1 VALRLL
7 LHVAEDAEHMNAVH
21 GVIGLIA
28 VTSLFAGRAV
38 GAGHPA
44 PLPAPPTPSAHEL
57 RLPPGVNLTDLLGLE
72 SLIPSRPADES
83 EAPQIDVYGN
93 EIQEAV
99 GDYRVDPTGGMY
111 ESHSPDTEVLHLGP
125 KTS

>member
-1 VALRLL
+1 
-7 LHVAEDAEHMNAVH
+7 MNAVR

-28 VTSLFAGRAV
+28 VTSLFVGRAV
-38 GAGHPA
+38 GASHPA
-44 PLPAPPTPSAHEL
+44 PPPVPAAHEL
-57 RLPPGVNLTDLLGLE
+57 RLPPGVDLTDLLGLE
-72 SLIPSRPADES
+72 SLNPSASS
-83 EAPQIDVYGN
+83 ETSEPPQVDVYGN